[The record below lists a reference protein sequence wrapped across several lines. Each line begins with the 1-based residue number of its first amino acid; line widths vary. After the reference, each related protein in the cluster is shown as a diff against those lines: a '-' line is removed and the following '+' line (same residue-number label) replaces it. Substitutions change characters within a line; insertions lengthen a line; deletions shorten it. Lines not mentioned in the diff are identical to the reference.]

1 MAKKQNDKSSD
12 VVVPMGGDQ
21 DVPSSGPQGSVGFSG
36 EGPSTNGAGPGLA
49 PVPGE
54 HIDHSVGLFS
64 GNEQKSTAKPG
75 GGRADT

>member
-1 MAKKQNDKSSD
+1 MANKQKDESGD

-21 DVPSSGPQGSVGFSG
+21 DLPLSGPQGSVGFSG

-49 PVPGE
+49 PVPGDR
-54 HIDHSVGLFS
+54 IDHSVGLFS
-64 GNEQKSTAKPG
+64 GNPQKATAKPG